1 MAKGTCWNKSG
12 ICVVEQGMGT
22 GTRSALVLWNRQSLR
37 SSTMA
42 ISDKKIAFLLTNGV
56 EQVELT
62 SPRAALDEA
71 GAKTVVVSPSEGT
84 LQAMEGDW
92 EHAEKFPVDV
102 PVSEASVEDFDALVL
117 PGGTL
122 NADAL
127 RVDENAVELVKA
139 FFSADKP
146 VAAICHAPWILAEAG
161 LAKGRKLT
169 SFISTK
175 TDLINAGADWT
186 DAEVVVDGNL
196 ITSRNPGDLD
206 AFNAAIAEKLS

>member
-1 MAKGTCWNKSG
+1 
-12 ICVVEQGMGT
+12 
-22 GTRSALVLWNRQSLR
+22 
-37 SSTMA
+37 MA

-71 GAKTVVVSPSEGT
+71 GATTVIVSPSEGT

-127 RVDENAVELVKA
+127 RLDENAVELVKA

-161 LAKGRKLT
+161 LAEGRKLT

-196 ITSRNPGDLD
+196 ITSRNPGDLE

>member
-1 MAKGTCWNKSG
+1 
-12 ICVVEQGMGT
+12 
-22 GTRSALVLWNRQSLR
+22 
-37 SSTMA
+37 MA

-71 GAKTVVVSPSEGT
+71 GATTVIVSPSEGT

-127 RVDENAVELVKA
+127 RLDENAVELVKA

-161 LAKGRKLT
+161 VAKGRKLT
-169 SFISTK
+169 SFIATK

>member
-1 MAKGTCWNKSG
+1 
-12 ICVVEQGMGT
+12 
-22 GTRSALVLWNRQSLR
+22 
-37 SSTMA
+37 MA

-71 GAKTVVVSPSEGT
+71 GATTVIVSPSEGT

-127 RVDENAVELVKA
+127 RLDENAVELVKA

-161 LAKGRKLT
+161 LAEGRKLT

-186 DAEVVVDGNL
+186 DAEVVIDGNL
-196 ITSRNPGDLD
+196 ITSRNPGDLE

>member
-1 MAKGTCWNKSG
+1 
-12 ICVVEQGMGT
+12 
-22 GTRSALVLWNRQSLR
+22 
-37 SSTMA
+37 MA

-71 GAKTVVVSPSEGT
+71 GATTVIVSPSEGT

-161 LAKGRKLT
+161 LAEGRKLT

>member
-1 MAKGTCWNKSG
+1 
-12 ICVVEQGMGT
+12 
-22 GTRSALVLWNRQSLR
+22 
-37 SSTMA
+37 MA

-71 GAKTVVVSPSEGT
+71 GATTVIVSPSEGT

-92 EHAEKFPVDV
+92 EHADTFTVDV
-102 PVSEASVEDFDALVL
+102 PVAEASVEDFDVLVL

-127 RVDENAVELVKA
+127 RLDENAVELVKA

-161 LAKGRKLT
+161 LAEGRKLT

-186 DAEVVVDGNL
+186 DAEVVIDGNL
-196 ITSRNPGDLD
+196 ITSRNPGDLE

>member
-1 MAKGTCWNKSG
+1 
-12 ICVVEQGMGT
+12 
-22 GTRSALVLWNRQSLR
+22 
-37 SSTMA
+37 MA

-127 RVDENAVELVKA
+127 RLDENAVELVKA

>member
-1 MAKGTCWNKSG
+1 
-12 ICVVEQGMGT
+12 
-22 GTRSALVLWNRQSLR
+22 
-37 SSTMA
+37 MA

-71 GAKTVVVSPSEGT
+71 GATTVIVSPSEGT

-127 RVDENAVELVKA
+127 RLDENAVELVKA

-196 ITSRNPGDLD
+196 ITSRNPGDLE
-206 AFNAAIAEKLS
+206 AFNAAISEKLS

>member
-1 MAKGTCWNKSG
+1 
-12 ICVVEQGMGT
+12 
-22 GTRSALVLWNRQSLR
+22 
-37 SSTMA
+37 MA

-161 LAKGRKLT
+161 LAEGRKLT